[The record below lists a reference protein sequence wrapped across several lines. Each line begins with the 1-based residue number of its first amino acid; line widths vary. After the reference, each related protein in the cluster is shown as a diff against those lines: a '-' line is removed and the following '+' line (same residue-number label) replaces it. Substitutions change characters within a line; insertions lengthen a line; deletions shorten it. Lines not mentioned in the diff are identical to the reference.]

1 MQHATARLF
10 EDFLGAQVMPIVANN
25 LGRPWCKKVT
35 AAAGSPTMAGVASEA
50 TGGLKTL
57 LASTNE
63 AEIMTLYWGDILS
76 IKWSN
81 ILSIGYRLK
90 ATAIT
95 TAESLVFGV
104 ASAQNDTED
113 SVAYNAW
120 FKLAATS
127 DILVETDDASTDDDD
142 NDTGLDITAATYK
155 EYVID
160 FRNGLADVRFF
171 VSGTGGYLERVLAKT
186 TFSLAGAAAT
196 YLQPFM
202 QLAKTTGTTVPYCT
216 IDWIDI
222 EYKR

>member
-1 MQHATARLF
+1 MQHATCHLF
-10 EDFLGAQVMPIVANN
+10 EDFLGVQLMPDASTN
-25 LGRPWCKKVT
+25 LGGPWCKKDT
-35 AAAGSPTMAGVASEA
+35 SSAGAPTMVGVASEA

-142 NDTGLDITAATYK
+142 NDTGLDIVAATYK

-160 FRNGLADVRFF
+160 FRNGLKDVRFF
-171 VSGTGGYLERVLAKT
+171 VSGAGGYLERVLAAT
-186 TFSLAGAAAT
+186 TFSLYGAAGT
-196 YLQPFM
+196 YCQPFV
-202 QLAKTTGTTVPYCT
+202 QLSKTTGTTVPYCT